1 MRAKVDATKAA
12 STNIEEMM
20 RALKGAARGQKQ
32 RGTRQSHQRDWLQTN
47 ADLQRQRA
55 EAETARS
62 LWLQAESER
71 SAAEAVGAPLR
82 DLAQAEDAAAAAR
95 REWSVEMRS
104 QLRDLRELC
113 AASAVQQRQTH
124 RPTAAA
130 SGAPAAAPSSSR
142 PASATTPASL
152 GRSLLT
158 EVSRSLAVQADRLA
172 ATAAA
177 LERELIVHTA
187 AIFAEDP
194 AAGAVGGNSSSSALG
209 SLGGSGMSD
218 EAVEA
223 LFASKLYAAG
233 AVATPHGQPR
243 SAAERRLLEA
253 LGMQLKSE
261 AEAHREHLGALR
273 AEFSDAF
280 DAAGTPGGRNDEDE
294 DEAAAAAEGA
304 EEVPGDEAVPADK
317 PANGNDAG
325 LRVAGD
331 YFVLED
337 PNDKG
342 SSGRGHGTGV
352 AAGLSPPQP
361 PPLPADS
368 TTAAAAGG
376 SVPAGGPS
384 PVPPG
389 CTSSAAPT
397 AACGWNA
404 AAQARLA
411 KLEGEFRGR
420 PRHALLARLRL
431 ELPAFSG
438 ELLEARLHTL
448 CRRHAYRKRRRA
460 LLLAWEARQQA
471 LGRSARHL
479 LYQLA
484 AEEGRLQLQRAERE
498 ALDARREELHAEL
511 AVLEAARLQREQEE
525 AERAAAEVEIAE
537 ALAEARHVKAEAER
551 AHKKALVAEYHA
563 QQAEH
568 RCAEEQHKMEEATRL
583 QAELLARAEYNL
595 SRVQYRAELHAERER
610 LRAEQAEHE
619 RLLGE
624 EQALRRQQ
632 EREARI
638 AALTADRQEDDV
650 YKPTAASQ
658 AEALPCTDLFPLYG
672 YADATLMK
680 DVRFKIGHAL
690 RNAGLHGTDYARQIL
705 CDHAR
710 FGGSRRPDAVVSN
723 VPFGPG

>member
-32 RGTRQSHQRDWLQTN
+32 RSTRQSHQRDWVQTN
-47 ADLQRQRA
+47 ADLQRQRT

-142 PASATTPASL
+142 PASASTPASL

-177 LERELIVHTA
+177 LERELMVHTA
-187 AIFAEDP
+187 AIFAEEP
-194 AAGAVGGNSSSSALG
+194 AAGAVDGNSSSSALG

-294 DEAAAAAEGA
+294 DEAAAAD
-304 EEVPGDEAVPADK
+304 EEVPGDEAALADK
-317 PANGNDAG
+317 HACGNDAG

-342 SSGRGHGTGV
+342 SSGRGHGSGV

-361 PPLPADS
+361 PPQPADAA
-368 TTAAAAGG
+368 TAAAAGG
-376 SVPAGGPS
+376 SVPAGRPS
-384 PVPPG
+384 LVPPG
-389 CTSSAAPT
+389 CTSSAAPA
-397 AACGWNA
+397 AACGWDA

-438 ELLEARLHTL
+438 ELLEARLHML

-511 AVLEAARLQREQEE
+511 AVLEAGRLQREQEE
-525 AERAAAEVEIAE
+525 AERATAEAEIAE

-568 RCAEEQHKMEEATRL
+568 RSTEEQHRMEEATRL

-658 AEALPCTDLFPLYG
+658 AEALPSTDLFPLYG